1 MDSRDDVFALIAQR
15 IVSQESRRAPLVAVD
30 GVDGAG
36 KTTFAD
42 GLAAFLDRVGRATV
56 RVSIDDFHR
65 PRADRYRRGR
75 DSAEGF
81 YRDSFDLEALR
92 AAVVDPLRPGGDGSI
107 TPAVFDHRTDTA
119 VVPERIAAGNVV
131 VVVDGVFL
139 QSAALDGA
147 WDLVVFLDVPFEE
160 TFARM
165 AVRDGCPTDPDDP
178 ANARYRDGQLLYLAE
193 RDPARRAD
201 IVVDNTDP
209 RRPAVR

>member
-1 MDSRDDVFALIAQR
+1 MDSRDDVFALIAER
-15 IVSQESRRAPLVAVD
+15 IVAQGPDRAPLVAVD

-42 GLAAFLDRVGRATV
+42 GLAAFLDRAGRATV
-56 RVSIDDFHR
+56 RISIDGFHR

-81 YRDSFDLEALR
+81 YRDSFDVEALR
-92 AAVVDPLRPGGDGSI
+92 AAVVDPLGPGGDGFI

-119 VVPERIAAGNVV
+119 VVPERIAAGDA

-147 WDLVVFLDVPFEE
+147 WDLVVFLDMPFEE

-165 AVRDGCPTDPDDP
+165 AVRDGCPADPDDP
-178 ANARYRDGQLLYLAE
+178 ANSRYRDGQLLYLAE

-209 RRPAVR
+209 QRPAVR